1 MVLLLVLLLLEMR
14 SWMMMMMMM
23 IATKRRSR
31 DDDKWGGAVV
41 VSFAVAMA
49 ILVLFLHVLL
59 DQTFQMMLIVL
70 ALVASVDMLQ
80 DFASTFVHDL

>member
-14 SWMMMMMMM
+14 SWMMM